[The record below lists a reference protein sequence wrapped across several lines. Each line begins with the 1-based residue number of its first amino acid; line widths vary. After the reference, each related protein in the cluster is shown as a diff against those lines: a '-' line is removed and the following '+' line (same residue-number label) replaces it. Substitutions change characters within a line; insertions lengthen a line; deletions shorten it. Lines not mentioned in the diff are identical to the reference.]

1 MKSREEFQD
10 IWELIVEK
18 GFSDYNSLELN
29 ERIWFN
35 VESLTTGGLIGHY
48 INHGGDYNIDTIEDL
63 EHLGFKNIS
72 NLFREI
78 NSLFPSGVPPE
89 NIDERNDEIYKWS
102 NKNKDLLDK
111 NENRFWEQ
119 ADDLEMSLLAHINKF
134 FA

>member
-1 MKSREEFQD
+1 MKTETLEFD
-10 IWELIVEK
+10 TAN
-18 GFSDYNSLELN
+18 GA
-29 ERIWFN
+29 
-35 VESLTTGGLIGHY
+35 TTAFVA
-48 INHGGDYNIDTIEDL
+48 T
-63 EHLGFKNIS
+63 
-72 NLFREI
+72 
-78 NSLFPSGVPPE
+78 PE